1 MQTHI
6 GWWLFTG
13 AAGIWAAQAAAE
25 TLAALAVLKEELA
38 RAHAERDA
46 AVAREA
52 VAQAKAAAAA
62 ATAPASSAPAPA
74 VSSLAVQSEYEGRLQ
89 AVQAAAK
96 AAVQEAQTK
105 ASQELAL
112 RLSAVRGDVEQELA
126 VRVCAPEARP
136 TDRGRGDTQSE
147 TRG

>member
-1 MQTHI
+1 M
-6 GWWLFTG
+6 
-13 AAGIWAAQAAAE
+13 WAAQATAE
-25 TLAALAVLKEELA
+25 TLAALAMLKEELA

-52 VAQAKAAAAA
+52 VALAKAAAAV
-62 ATAPASSAPAPA
+62 TAPASSAPAAP
-74 VSSLAVQSEYEGRLQ
+74 SLAVQSEYEGRLQ

-96 AAVQEAQTK
+96 AAVEEAQTK

-126 VRVCAPEARP
+126 VRVCVYPDSL
-136 TDRGRGDTQSE
+136 THTGGKG
-147 TRG
+147 TRRAKQGASNVR